1 MSAGARLWSML
12 GSRWAGAFVVA
23 SGLALTAGSVFNGI
37 CIDDRFLRALSQGY
51 APIER
56 PPWDLFHFIPGDPAE
71 KARLLDRG
79 VLPWFT
85 GADNRASFF
94 RPLSSL
100 STWADYRLL
109 PDLPWLFHLENL
121 ALYGGLIAVVLALYR
136 ALLPDPRL
144 AALAGLLFAI
154 DDAHGMTA
162 GWLANRSALLAA
174 LFGVGAL
181 WLHHRAARGWRPGLL
196 LAPVAFALSLCAGEL
211 GLGALGF
218 LVAYA
223 VALDERPARWR
234 LGSLAPTLVVFLAW
248 VAARHVLGSGVRGS
262 GFYIDPLDAPLRFLA
277 AFPARLLALS
287 VGQLALPASDYFP
300 LWLALPWPARL
311 AAAGVGVALL
321 ALVVRVTTPTVRASP
336 VARFFG
342 LGLVLALIP
351 GTAVLPADRNLLLAG
366 VGGCGLVAQVL
377 GGLGSAAPTAAGA
390 VERWGRRLL
399 IAAHLV
405 VAPLV
410 LPLTALSP
418 GLVDW
423 FARSTLMPIL
433 SDESIRG
440 QTLVQVNMTTMV
452 LNAFYVATP
461 AARGDPVPARVRT
474 LAMTDDPITVTRED
488 PRTLRIVMEPGY
500 FIEPTSA
507 VVRVTTDAWRVGEA
521 VELPGT
527 RITVLQVDERGAPL
541 ELRFQFDVPL
551 EDPSL
556 RWVSWNGR
564 ALVPFEPPRPGASV
578 RVAH

>member
-1 MSAGARLWSML
+1 ML
-12 GSRWAGAFVVA
+12 GSRWAGAAVVA
-23 SGLALTAGSVFNGI
+23 SGLALTAASLFNGV

-56 PPWDLFHFIPGDPAE
+56 PPWDLFHFIPGDPME

-85 GADNRASFF
+85 GADSRAAFF

-100 STWADYRLL
+100 SAWVDYRLL
-109 PDLPWLFHLENL
+109 PDLPWLFHLESL

-144 AALAGLLFAI
+144 AALGGLLFAI
-154 DDAHGMTA
+154 DDAHGMTV

-181 WLHHRAARGWRPGLL
+181 WLHHRAARGWRPGLV
-196 LAPVAFALSLCAGEL
+196 LAPLAFGISLCAGEL

-223 VALDERPARWR
+223 VTLDERPA
-234 LGSLAPTLVVFLAW
+234 LGSLAPTVVVFLAW
-248 VAARHVLGSGVRGS
+248 VAARQVLGSGVQGS
-262 GFYIDPLDAPLRFLA
+262 GFYIDPLNAPVRFLA
-277 AFPARLLALS
+277 AFPARLLALL
-287 VGQLALPASDYFP
+287 VGQLALPASDFFP
-300 LWLALPWPARL
+300 LWIALPWPAQL
-311 AAAGVGVALL
+311 AAACVGVALL
-321 ALVVRVTTPTVRASP
+321 ALVVRLAARTLRASRA
-336 VARFFG
+336 ARFFG
-342 LGLVLALIP
+342 LGMVLAVFP

-366 VGGCGLVAQVL
+366 VGGFGLVAQVL
-377 GGLGSAAPTAAGA
+377 GGLGSAAPPAAGA

-399 IAAHLV
+399 LVAHLV

-410 LPLTALSP
+410 LPLTSLSP
-418 GLVDW
+418 ALVDW
-423 FARSTLMPIL
+423 FARSTLAPVL
-433 SDESIRG
+433 SDDSIRN

-461 AARGDPVPARVRT
+461 GARGDPLPAKVRT
-474 LAMTDDPITVTRED
+474 LAMTDDPIIVTRED
-488 PRTLRIVMEPGY
+488 PQTLRIAMEPGY
-500 FIEPTSA
+500 FVEPTSA
-507 VVRVTTDAWRVGEA
+507 VVRVTTDAWRTGDA
-521 VELPGT
+521 VVLPGT
-527 RITVLQVDERGAPL
+527 RITVLGVDERGAPL
-541 ELRFQFDVPL
+541 ELRCQFDVPL

-564 ALVPFEPPRPGASV
+564 ALVPFEPPRLGESV